1 MVVYLASSLI
11 HLAIVAVIAWRIA
24 QLL

>member
-11 HLAIVAVIAWRIA
+11 DLAIVAVIACRMA

>member
-11 HLAIVAVIAWRIA
+11 HLAIVAVIAWRMA